1 MIENRIK
8 RIWRDK
14 GIAIGMFSGG
24 IASPSIVEVIGYS
37 GFDAVYFDMEH
48 TSFSMP
54 EIQVMILAAEKH
66 KITPVV
72 RIPALNPALIGR
84 LLDIGAQGIYVP
96 HVSDAESA
104 RIAVRATR
112 YAPLGDRGVMM
123 SCRAAEFGRVPLQ
136 IHMEES
142 NREVLLAVMIEDQT
156 GVDNIEEIAA
166 VEGIDLIAIGPG
178 DLAVALGVG
187 NDVDH
192 PVLVAAIERVA
203 AVVARH
209 PNLGLAIPK
218 TAVFSRSVQEL
229 KDLGVVYMNVA
240 PVPENRLRRILTEEV
255 SKIRAGLAA

>member
-123 SCRAAEFGRVPLQ
+123 SC
-136 IHMEES
+136 
-142 NREVLLAVMIEDQT
+142 
-156 GVDNIEEIAA
+156 
-166 VEGIDLIAIGPG
+166 
-178 DLAVALGVG
+178 
-187 NDVDH
+187 
-192 PVLVAAIERVA
+192 
-203 AVVARH
+203 
-209 PNLGLAIPK
+209 
-218 TAVFSRSVQEL
+218 
-229 KDLGVVYMNVA
+229 
-240 PVPENRLRRILTEEV
+240 
-255 SKIRAGLAA
+255 

>member
-8 RIWRDK
+8 RIWREK
-14 GIAIGMFSGG
+14 GLAIGMFSGG
-24 IASPSIVEVIGYS
+24 IASTSIVEVIGYS

-66 KITPVV
+66 EITPVV

-84 LLDIGAQGIYVP
+84 LLDIGALGIYVT

-104 RIAVRATR
+104 RVAVRATR

-123 SCRAAEFGRVPLQ
+123 SCRAAEFGNVPLQ
-136 IHMEES
+136 VHMEES
-142 NREVLLAVMIEDQT
+142 NREVLLAVMIEDRA

-166 VEGIDLIAIGPG
+166 VEGLDLIAIGPA
-178 DLAVALGVG
+178 DLATALGVG
-187 NDVDH
+187 NEANH
-192 PVLVAAIERVA
+192 PVLVQAIEHVA
-203 AVVARH
+203 AVVAKR

-218 TAVFSRSVQEL
+218 TGVFTRSAQEL

-240 PVPENRLRRILTEEV
+240 PVPENRLRRILTDEV
-255 SKIRAGLAA
+255 SKIRAGLIA